1 MDAAAIASEIQEIR
15 ERLSAI
21 SDERNA
27 LDADDFA
34 GKAALMDEE
43 HRLEARLS
51 ELKALATEAGAGG
64 PSRG

>member
-27 LDADDFA
+27 LDTDDFA
-34 GKAALMDEE
+34 GKTALIDEE

-51 ELKALATEAGAGG
+51 ELKALAAEAGAGG
-64 PSRG
+64 PTRG